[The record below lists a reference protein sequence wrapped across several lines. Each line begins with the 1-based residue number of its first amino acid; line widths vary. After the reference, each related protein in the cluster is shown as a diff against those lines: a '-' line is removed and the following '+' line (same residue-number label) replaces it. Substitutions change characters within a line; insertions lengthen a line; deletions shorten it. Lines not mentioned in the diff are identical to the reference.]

1 MPLIWPAS
9 LALEAVLVLICLRQ
23 RRKGGFRASGVSGG
37 TAHSLAWFLT
47 FLIYDIAT
55 QCVEIASSGA
65 AHGETYR
72 LVHRGSELAAIPLLA
87 LATREAYRRMGLNGW
102 AASILIYA
110 TVVSLALHVAIAR
123 PVAWSEAA
131 GLVWATIA
139 LSRLL
144 MGLYLAIAMFAG
156 RRWAWHTALLSAW
169 MIGTAAM
176 FYAAPVLAV
185 GIPLL
190 WMNAGFLVIWIV
202 AVAL

>member
-1 MPLIWPAS
+1 M
-9 LALEAVLVLICLRQ
+9 
-23 RRKGGFRASGVSGG
+23 ASG
-37 TAHSLAWFLT
+37 TAPGLAWFLT
-47 FLIYDIAT
+47 LLIYDIST
-55 QCVEIASSGA
+55 QCVEIASAGA
-65 AHGETYR
+65 THAETYR

-110 TVVSLALHVAIAR
+110 TVVSLALHVVLAR

-131 GLVWATIA
+131 GLVWAAVA

-185 GIPLL
+185 GEWLL
-190 WMNAGFLVIWIV
+190 WMNAGFWVVWIIV
-202 AVAL
+202 AAA